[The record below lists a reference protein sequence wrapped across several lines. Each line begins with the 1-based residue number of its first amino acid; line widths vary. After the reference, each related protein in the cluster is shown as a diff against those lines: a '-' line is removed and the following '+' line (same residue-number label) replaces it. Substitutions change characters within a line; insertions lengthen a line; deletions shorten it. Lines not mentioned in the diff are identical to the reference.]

1 VARRHIIGLT
11 AHDAETNCVFR
22 QCHGTVRAVF
32 RRAAPWLE
40 SGKPPTKMPPKPKDV
55 AVAWG
60 TYIERNGCCLLQA
73 IDANPEA
80 TQFYLHCADEPFATS
95 QSSNLKASQIHTTS
109 AILAPAHIPAPGNSL
124 DGTSTHS
131 YHIRPLFLYI
141 APLFPGT
148 KTPRLQSMIFH
159 SFHATPALPIV
170 ADSLRLCMASCLWH

>member
-1 VARRHIIGLT
+1 MARRHIIGVT
-11 AHDAETNCVFR
+11 VHDAETNCVFR
-22 QCHGTVRAVF
+22 QCPGTVRAVS
-32 RRAAPWLE
+32 RRAALWLE
-40 SGKPPTKMPPKPKDV
+40 SGKPPAKMPTKPKMWLSPGHV
-55 AVAWG
+55 YRA
-60 TYIERNGCCLLQA
+60 ERLSLCKQA

-109 AILAPAHIPAPGNSL
+109 AILAPAHIPTPGNSL

-141 APLFPGT
+141 APLFPGA